1 MLDSVKEHIKELS
14 LCRKLKISN
23 FYFFTTFRV
32 KPLIFQGRGRGE
44 NKFTWKLLTEDPKY
58 SDQERM
64 KDLGDQDQ
72 GRVENQG
79 VSGNME
85 GKGGAGVYYI
95 DEGKEKGSGEGV
107 DQGVTGTRYED
118 PVSLEDED
126 QGQTYYMDEGEV
138 KQGEDGP
145 GVNTYQGQGTPV
157 EGAAEQG
164 ASYFIKTEVEEI
176 QAGGNADKET
186 YYVVNNGAPA
196 DNSYYL
202 NAAEVTKTES
212 EPTVFKDA
220 YSPILGISSGVV
232 LDQVSELESSH
243 SAEWAGIVKLSLENE
258 GDTVYGTDELTGGE
272 NGVEEDALDGEY
284 GLEVN
289 SNHMALFSGH
299 ILL

>member
-1 MLDSVKEHIKELS
+1 M
-14 LCRKLKISN
+14 
-23 FYFFTTFRV
+23 
-32 KPLIFQGRGRGE
+32 
-44 NKFTWKLLTEDPKY
+44 TEDPKY

-64 KDLGDQDQ
+64 KDLGNQDQ

-79 VSGNME
+79 VSGNIE

-95 DEGKEKGSGEGV
+95 DEGKEKGSGEGI
-107 DQGVTGTRYED
+107 DQGVTGARYED

-126 QGQTYYMDEGEV
+126 QGQTYYLDEGEV

-157 EGAAEQG
+157 EGGAEQG

-186 YYVVNNGAPA
+186 YYAVNNGAPA

-202 NAAEVTKTES
+202 NAAGVTETES

-220 YSPILGISSGVV
+220 YSSSVGISSGVV
-232 LDQVSELESSH
+232 LDEVSELESSH
-243 SAEWAGIVKLSLENE
+243 SGEWAGIVKSSLENE
-258 GDTVYGTDELTGGE
+258 GDTVYETDEVTGGE